1 MASERCAE
9 LRITEM
15 GRYRYCFTSMFDL
28 KLGTMGSPFT
38 AIELSLQDKP
48 PAGWQ
53 AYAEEDVSRADAY
66 TAARTPVGVLD

>member
-9 LRITEM
+9 LR
-15 GRYRYCFTSMFDL
+15 
-28 KLGTMGSPFT
+28 LGTMGSPFT
-38 AIELSLQDKP
+38 AKELSLQDTP

-66 TAARTPVGVLD
+66 TAARMPESILDLRT